1 MEQFKNRTSSGMV
14 LSFGSINADI
24 AVYSRRLPRPG
35 ETIHGEHY
43 AIHLGGKGANQAAAA
58 GRLASALGLRA
69 ALAGRVGAD
78 LFGALVL
85 EELATFGVALQG
97 VQRDQHN
104 PTGVALI
111 GVDDAGENAI
121 TVVGG
126 ANMAQDASDVE
137 AAGAL
142 LDEAAVVLLQLE
154 IPGTVVLGAARRARA
169 GGAMVLLD
177 PAPVPE
183 GGLPDDVLGCTDILT
198 PNETETEL
206 LVGMRPQDAAGA
218 AEAADRLQAR
228 GARGVAVKLGARGVF
243 FRFGGMEGF
252 VPAFAVKS
260 IDSVAA
266 GDVFNGGLAVALA
279 RGDAPAAAVRFAAAC
294 GALAT
299 TRRGAATAAPA
310 LSEVL
315 ALLET

>member
-1 MEQFKNRTSSGMV
+1 MEQFKNLKSSGLV

-35 ETIHGEHY
+35 ETIQGEHY
-43 AIHLGGKGANQAAAA
+43 AINLGGKGANQAAAA
-58 GRLASALGLRA
+58 GRLASALGQRA
-69 ALAGRVGAD
+69 ALAGRVGTD
-78 LFGALVL
+78 MFGAIVL
-85 EELATFGVALQG
+85 EELAAFGVALQG
-97 VQRDQHN
+97 VQRDRHN
-104 PTGVALI
+104 ATGIALI
-111 GVDDAGENAI
+111 GVDAAGENAI

-126 ANMAQDASDVE
+126 ANMAQDAADVE

-154 IPGTVVLGAARRARA
+154 IPASVVLGAAHRAQA
-169 GGAMVLLD
+169 GGAVVLLD
-177 PAPVPE
+177 PAPVPK
-183 GGLPDDVLGCTDILT
+183 GGLPDELVRCADILT

-206 LVGMRPQDAAGA
+206 LVGMRPQGEADA
-218 AEAADRLQAR
+218 AEAADRLLAR
-228 GARGVAVKLGARGVF
+228 GARGVIVKLAARGVF

-252 VPAFAVKS
+252 VPAFPVQS

-279 RGDAPAAAVRFAAAC
+279 RGDTPADAVRFAAAC

-299 TRRGAATAAPA
+299 TKRGAASAAPS
-310 LSEVL
+310 LSEVV
-315 ALLET
+315 ALLER